1 MPIANLVKM
10 SSFSTLPFSDS
21 PIKQNLYRVEK
32 REKKFNSW
40 AVTGNVPAWQEC
52 SETRSVITS
61 NLNEYIA
68 FEFSLV
74 PEITHV
80 FIALRNNNVLY
91 TWIVVDSFDE
101 EVRHKIYNRQEAIID
116 EFTDFDFDFNVI
128 ARMGREM
135 KDLFDSSVQL
145 IHQKDSM

>member
-10 SSFSTLPFSDS
+10 SSFTTSPFCDS

-32 REKKFNSW
+32 KEKKFKSRE
-40 AVTGNVPAWQEC
+40 VTRNVPAWQEC

-74 PEITHV
+74 PEIKQV
-80 FIALRNNNVLY
+80 FTALQNNNVLY
-91 TWIVVDSFDE
+91 TWIVVDCFDDD
-101 EVRHKIYNRQEAIID
+101 VRHKIYNRQEAIID
-116 EFTDFDFDFNVI
+116 DFTDFDFDFYVI
-128 ARMGREM
+128 ARMGRETT
-135 KDLFDSSVQL
+135 DLFDSSVKL
-145 IHQKDSM
+145 IYQKDSM